1 MWWFLHLRPELR
13 ADVDHASRG
22 VRTALTGFFISL
34 NLFFIAFLRREAK
47 VGWTQVAL
55 LTVLA
60 DLMLMFLSWLMTLD
74 LPEGLLQHAIDDL
87 PWPLGPI

>member
-1 MWWFLHLRPELR
+1 MRW
-13 ADVDHASRG
+13 
-22 VRTALTGFFISL
+22 T
-34 NLFFIAFLRREAK
+34 EA
-47 VGWTQVAL
+47 VS